1 MNRIML
7 FEEFLNEA
15 QASADLFKV
24 YLCINPESGHRWW
37 TYKGFAGS
45 NYFVQLH
52 PDNYKEI
59 DIDPSLPVLN
69 YNSDVC
75 QKLLDEGLIKDE
87 NIYNHPKFIK
97 QSGSKAEFHKIVDGD
112 ENIPQTAHSKED
124 AEKIGLPLI
133 AKPAD
138 GHSGIG
144 IQVFKTEEEWNAA
157 DHDKFDVYSEFIDK
171 KSEHRLFNFKGKPF
185 FWMERE
191 PMNDKAKSGEG
202 KGDEQMEFKYI
213 KHDAN
218 KIPQKFKD
226 LVEKFCKKF
235 EDLPYL
241 CFDIMEDQSGKLF
254 IIESN
259 SQPGVPYDSTIEAYK
274 QIFADF
280 FGREVE
286 AECAERLSELSAQL
300 CDKTLKLDP
309 ERFEIK

>member
-15 QASADLFKV
+15 RASADLFKV

-45 NYFVQLH
+45 NYFIQLH

-75 QKLLDEGLIKDE
+75 QTLLDEGLIKDE
-87 NIYNHPKFIK
+87 NVYNHPKFIK

-112 ENIPQTAHSKED
+112 ENIPQTAHSKEA

-144 IQVFKTEEEWNAA
+144 IQVFKTEEEWNGA

-191 PMNDKAKSGEG
+191 PMNDKAKSGKG
-202 KGDEQMEFKYI
+202 KGDDQMEFKYI
-213 KHDAN
+213 KHDVA

-241 CFDIMEDQSGKLF
+241 CFDIMEDHSGKLF

-286 AECAERLSELSAQL
+286 AACAERLSELSTQL

-309 ERFEIK
+309 ERFEIR